1 MQLTNIQLRTETE
14 QKIREFIPYIHS
26 QEDMAFVSDWF
37 LTMGLAMVRCSLEKH
52 PNLTVGDIIN
62 MTIGDASK
70 FN

>member
-1 MQLTNIQLRTETE
+1 MQSTNIQLRMETE

-26 QEDMAFVSDWF
+26 QDDLSFVTDWF

-52 PNLTVGDIIN
+52 PNLSVGDLIS
-62 MTIGDASK
+62 MTMGDTSK